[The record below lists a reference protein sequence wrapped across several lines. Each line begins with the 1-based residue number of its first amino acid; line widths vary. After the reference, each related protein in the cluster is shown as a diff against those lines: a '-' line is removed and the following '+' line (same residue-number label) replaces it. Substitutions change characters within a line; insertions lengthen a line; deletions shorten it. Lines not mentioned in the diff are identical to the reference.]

1 MEFIL
6 ILFSTL
12 EELTPMKT
20 TLTHIKKIELSKSLV
35 LPLAEKI
42 TAGFPSPAE
51 DFLDLSIDLN
61 KEFIKH
67 PNATFFGKVSGDSMI
82 DAGLNDGDLLIIDK
96 SLEPKNNSIAV
107 CFLDGEFTVK
117 RVLRK
122 KNKLWLIAENKNYQ
136 PIPVYP
142 ENDFVIWGIVTTVI
156 KKIS

>member
-1 MEFIL
+1 MATSL
-6 ILFSTL
+6 I
-12 EELTPMKT
+12 ELR
-20 TLTHIKKIELSKSLV
+20 KIELNESLV

-42 TAGFPSPAE
+42 NAGFPSPAE
-51 DFLDLSIDLN
+51 DFLDLHIDLN

-96 SLEPKNNSIAV
+96 SLDPKNNSIAV

-117 RVLRK
+117 RVLRQK
-122 KNKLWLIAENKNYQ
+122 DKLWLVAENKNYK

-142 ENDFVIWGIVTTVI
+142 ENDFIIWGVVTTVI
-156 KKIS
+156 KKIL

>member
-1 MEFIL
+1 MVTSL
-6 ILFSTL
+6 
-12 EELTPMKT
+12 
-20 TLTHIKKIELSKSLV
+20 IELRKIKLNESLV

-42 TAGFPSPAE
+42 NAGFPSPAE

-67 PNATFFGKVSGDSMI
+67 PDATFFGKVSGDSMI
-82 DAGLNDGDLLIIDK
+82 DAGLDNGDLLIIDK

-117 RVLRK
+117 RVLREED
-122 KNKLWLIAENKNYQ
+122 KLWLVAENKNYQ

-142 ENDFVIWGIVTTVI
+142 ENDFIIWGVVTTVI
-156 KKIS
+156 KKIL

>member
-1 MEFIL
+1 MTSL
-6 ILFSTL
+6 
-12 EELTPMKT
+12 
-20 TLTHIKKIELSKSLV
+20 IELRKIKLNESLV

-42 TAGFPSPAE
+42 NAGFPSPAE

-67 PNATFFGKVSGDSMI
+67 PDATFFGKVSGDSMI
-82 DAGLNDGDLLIIDK
+82 DAGLDNGDLLIIDK

-117 RVLRK
+117 RVLREED
-122 KNKLWLIAENKNYQ
+122 KLWLVAENKNYQ

-142 ENDFVIWGIVTTVI
+142 ENDFIIWGVVTTVI
-156 KKIS
+156 KKIL

>member
-1 MEFIL
+1 MVTSL
-6 ILFSTL
+6 
-12 EELTPMKT
+12 
-20 TLTHIKKIELSKSLV
+20 IELRKIKLNESLV

-42 TAGFPSPAE
+42 NAGFPSPAE

-67 PNATFFGKVSGDSMI
+67 PDATFFGKVSGDSMI
-82 DAGLNDGDLLIIDK
+82 DAGLDNGGLLIIDK

-117 RVLRK
+117 RVLREED
-122 KNKLWLIAENKNYQ
+122 KLWLVAENKNYQ

-142 ENDFVIWGIVTTVI
+142 ENDFIIWGVVTTVI
-156 KKIS
+156 KKIL